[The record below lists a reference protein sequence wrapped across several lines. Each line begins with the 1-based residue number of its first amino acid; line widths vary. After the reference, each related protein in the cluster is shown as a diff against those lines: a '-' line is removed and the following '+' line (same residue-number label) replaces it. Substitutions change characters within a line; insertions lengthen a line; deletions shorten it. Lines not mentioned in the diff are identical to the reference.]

1 MASIGTINELEV
13 VKTVDF
19 GVYLDGGPQGEILL
33 PKRYVPEHCHPGDR
47 LEVFIYLDSEDR
59 LVATTDKPLAMV
71 GEFALLQVVEITSIG
86 AFLNWGLPKDLL
98 VPFREQQVK
107 MEKGKSYLVYVYLD
121 HESQRIVATSR
132 LDKCLGNIPVDYEP
146 GEEVDLIIAG
156 KTEMGYKAIVDNSH
170 WGIVYHNE
178 VFRPLRTGDKLKGF
192 IKQVRPDEKI
202 DLRLEKPGYERIDS
216 ISKEI
221 LDQLKS
227 ANGFL
232 PFNDK
237 SDPDLIVKTFST
249 SKKNFKKAIGSLY
262 KQRLISIEEKGI
274 RLTSTIYPASF

>member
-1 MASIGTINELEV
+1 MASIGTLNELEV

-19 GVYLDGGPQGEILL
+19 GVYLDGGFHGEILL
-33 PKRYVPEHCHPGDR
+33 PKRYVPENCQAGDR

-59 LVATTDKPLAMV
+59 LVATTEKPLAIV
-71 GEFALLQVVEITSIG
+71 GEFAMLKVVEVTSFG
-86 AFLNWGLPKDLL
+86 AFLDWGLMKDLL

-107 MEKGKSYLVYVYLD
+107 MEKGNSYLVYVYLD
-121 HESQRIVATSR
+121 NESQRIVATSK

-156 KTEMGYKAIVDNSH
+156 KTDLGYKAIVDNSH
-170 WGIVYHNE
+170 WGVIYHNE
-178 VFRPLRTGDKLKGF
+178 VFKPLQPGEKLKGF

-216 ISKEI
+216 ISQGI
-221 LDQLKS
+221 LDQLK
-227 ANGFL
+227 ATGGFL

-237 SDPDLIVKTFST
+237 SDPDLIVKTFKT

-262 KQRLISIEEKGI
+262 KQHLITIEEEGI
-274 RLTSTIYPASF
+274 RLI

>member
-1 MASIGTINELEV
+1 MAAIGTLNELEV

-19 GVYLDGGPQGEILL
+19 GVYLDGGQHGEILV
-33 PKRYVPEHCHPGDR
+33 PKRYVPENCQVGDL

-59 LVATTDKPLAMV
+59 LVATTEKPLAMV
-71 GEFALLQVVEITSIG
+71 GEFAMLKVVEITTFG
-86 AFLNWGLPKDLL
+86 AFLDWGLLKDLL

-121 HESQRIVATSR
+121 NESQRIVATSR
-132 LDKCLGNIPVDYEP
+132 LDKCLGNIPVDYES
-146 GEEVDLIIAG
+146 GEEVDLIIAA
-156 KTEMGYKAIVDNSH
+156 KTDLGYKAIVDNSH
-170 WGIVYHNE
+170 WGILYHNE
-178 VFRPLRTGDKLKGF
+178 VFQPLHPGEKLKGF

-216 ISKEI
+216 ISAGI
-221 LDQLKS
+221 MDQLKA

-232 PFNDK
+232 PFTDK
-237 SDPDLIVKTFST
+237 SDPEVIVKTFKT

-262 KQRLISIEEKGI
+262 KKRLISIEEEGI
-274 RLTSTIYPASF
+274 RLM